1 MQNSSGR
8 NLMDSL
14 LSPRSVALV
23 GISES
28 PANMCR
34 QIYEAMSIFGSAA
47 TIYFVNP
54 RRDQVLSMKCYP
66 SLGALPEIPD
76 VAVIAIPREGVLD
89 TLTEGAK
96 RGLKSA
102 IVLTSGF
109 AEGRSPRGL
118 ELQQQLMDLAER
130 TGLRICGPNC
140 IGLVNFSAGHA
151 LIAAAGT
158 ASFKANISPGR
169 MSLASQSGGLLISLL
184 GYMAESTGS
193 RLGLR
198 FAVSSGN
205 EADLKSADYLEY
217 FLEDEGTDVI
227 GLILEGVGEG
237 RRLKELA
244 REALEIGKPIV
255 VLKIGRTP
263 VGRIATVAH
272 TGNMAGE
279 YEVMTKIL
287 REEGVVFADSIVD
300 FVEIAAL
307 LQFAKRVSYHGTG
320 VSAIALSGGTAGLT
334 ADLGTEKGLQFLN
347 YPENVVNEIRSHLP
361 DFGTAGNPLDLT
373 AASLSGDSTPI
384 FEKVS
389 KASPDAVLLVAPL
402 KRAEKDNNPGIRA
415 LIEQFCRFSGQSD
428 KFGVVVSTISGSL
441 GEYWSEYSKSL
452 GVPFTQDI
460 EKGLLAVSKLLEFS
474 AARKRRESRSAE
486 MESTDSGMPRL
497 QDLAGYRGLQE
508 LGGTKLLGEKESKRL
523 FKEMGLPVTAGVLVS
538 DSDEAVRCAEKM
550 GYPVVLKLAAPGVA
564 HKSEVDGV
572 VIDLRTSV
580 QVVQAYDRIMSAAK
594 AHDIALSG
602 ILVQEMIQDG
612 IEVYIGVKQD
622 PDFGPIILYGTGGI
636 FVELLR
642 DYTFKLVPLRCREEA
657 VELIGATRSGALLR
671 GFRGR
676 KDADVDALADL
687 LVRVSQFA
695 HVNRDVIKAIDLNPV
710 FVLEKGSG
718 VKIADSL
725 IDLF

>member
-1 MQNSSGR
+1 
-8 NLMDSL
+8 
-14 LSPRSVALV
+14 V

-28 PANMCR
+28 PANMCK
-34 QIYEAMSIFGSAA
+34 QVYEAMSLFGSTSTA
-47 TIYFVNP
+47 YFVNP
-54 RRDQVLSMKCYP
+54 RRDRVLGMECYP
-66 SLGALPEIPD
+66 SLGALPETPD
-76 VAVIAIPREGVLD
+76 VAVIAIPKEGVLEV
-89 TLTEGAK
+89 LTEGAK

-102 IVLTSGF
+102 VVLTSGF

-118 ELQQQLMDLAER
+118 ELQQQLTDLAQR

-140 IGLVNFSAGHA
+140 IGLVNFSEGHA
-151 LIAAAGT
+151 LIAAAGIP
-158 ASFKANISPGR
+158 AFKAKISPGR

-184 GYMAESTGS
+184 SYIAESTGS

-205 EADLKSADYLEY
+205 EADLKNVDYLQY

-227 GLILEGVGEG
+227 GLILEGVGDG
-237 RRLKELA
+237 RRLKALA
-244 REALEIGKPIV
+244 REALKIGKPIV

-263 VGRIATVAH
+263 KGRIATVAH

-279 YEVMTKIL
+279 YEVMTKVL

-307 LQFAKRVSYHGTG
+307 LQYAKKVIYHGTG

-334 ADLGTEKGLQFLN
+334 ADLGTEKGLQFLT

-361 DFGTAGNPLDLT
+361 DFGTVGNPLDLT

-415 LIEQFCRFSGQSD
+415 LIEQFCRFSGQSH
-428 KFGVVVSTISGSL
+428 KFGIVVSTISGSL

-460 EKGLLAVSKLLEFS
+460 EKGLLAVSKLLEFC
-474 AARKRRESRSAE
+474 AARKRLESLSADKE
-486 MESTDSGMPRL
+486 VMDNDMPRL
-497 QDLAGYRGLQE
+497 QE
-508 LGGTKLLGEKESKRL
+508 LRGTKLIGEKESKRL
-523 FKEMGLPVTAGVLVS
+523 FKEMGLPVTAEVLVL

-550 GYPVVLKLAAPGVA
+550 GYPVVLKLDAPGVA

-572 VIDLRTSV
+572 VIDLRTSS
-580 QVVQAYDRIMSAAK
+580 QVVQACNRIMTAAK
-594 AHDIALSG
+594 EHGIVPRG
-602 ILVQEMIQDG
+602 ILVQEMIRDG
-612 IEVYIGVKQD
+612 VEVYIGIKQD

-642 DYTFKLVPLRCREEA
+642 DYTFKLVPLRSREEA
-657 VELIGATRSGALLR
+657 MELIGATRSVALLR

-676 KDADVDALADL
+676 KDADVEALADL

-695 HVNRDVIKAIDLNPV
+695 YVNREVIKAIDLNPV
-710 FVLEKGSG
+710 FVLERGSG